1 MVPALYIIIIE
12 KTTNN
17 LRHVTHFRVGP
28 IGDEARYNS
37 IEIGFWLGV
46 QSTDISSEVGMVVL
60 YTTIRVFHDHVRIWY
75 EGIMADRPSF

>member
-1 MVPALYIIIIE
+1 MVPALATMYIIIIE

-46 QSTDISSEVGMVVL
+46 QSTDISSEVGMVAL
-60 YTTIRVFHDHVRIWY
+60 YHNK
-75 EGIMADRPSF
+75 GIPR